1 MMERLFGTDGI
12 RGRANCYPVTP
23 EVALQIGKALGHVL
37 GASGHGSCKAVI
49 GKDTRL
55 SGYMLETA
63 LTAGLVSMGVDVMLV
78 GPVPTPAVAHLTRS
92 LSADVGLM
100 ITASHNPFDDN
111 GIKIFGRDGFKI
123 SDLIEADITRHIESG
138 ELSSEHIRSDQ
149 LGKAYRIEDARGR
162 YIEFAKSTIKN
173 HDLEGLKVVMDCAN
187 GAAYF
192 IAPLIFKELGAK
204 VIKASVEPDGY
215 NINNQ
220 CGAMHP
226 ETVGK
231 LVKKEK
237 ADVGIAFDGD
247 ADRIIF
253 CDAQGRVVDGDSIL
267 AMCALSFK
275 KQNRLANNTLVTT
288 TMSNLGLIEAMNK
301 AGIKVDVTD
310 VGDRQVIERMRKTG
324 ANVGGEKSGHV
335 ILMDHATTG
344 DGIITAL
351 QILSLLKQNNTTLAE
366 LADCM
371 QEYPQKLV
379 SLKVKARK
387 PIESLP
393 TLSRV
398 IKQAREDLGTEGRL
412 IVRYSGTENKIR
424 LLVEARA
431 PKAVDAWIKAL
442 TLAVHKDLGT

>member
-1 MMERLFGTDGI
+1 MERLFGTDGI

-253 CDAQGRVVDGDSIL
+253 CDAQGRVVDGDRIL